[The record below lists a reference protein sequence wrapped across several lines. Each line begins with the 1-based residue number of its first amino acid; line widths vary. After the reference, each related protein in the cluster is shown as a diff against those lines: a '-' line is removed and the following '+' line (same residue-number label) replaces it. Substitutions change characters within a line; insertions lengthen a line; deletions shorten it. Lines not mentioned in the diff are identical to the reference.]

1 MRKPAASLIAMCVA
15 ASMLAAPLAEAAR
28 FGSGKSSG
36 MSRSYSRPAPTQSYT
51 RPAPAPNYSR
61 PAQQQYPAQAAPQ
74 QRSGPGWGGVAA
86 GAAAGAAAGY
96 LLGQSGSNSSG
107 QQAAAPANNP
117 VAAAS
122 NNDSAL
128 TGSPQQSQSSFP
140 WGMVFLL
147 GGLTLAGFMFFRRKA
162 AASAPKPAYNGNI
175 GGAFGNNAPAGGD
188 GRVFRIGEG
197 AGVGHAMSAGVA
209 PAVGE
214 RLPDGTETAAFLR
227 QAKASFMHLQTM
239 NSPDNIDELRK
250 YLTPDLFEAIR
261 ADVAANTETA
271 EFPSLQ
277 AEVVETATE
286 GNQHVATVRFYGMVS
301 ESVNAPE
308 QPFEELWHFV
318 KPTAPGSLKW
328 LVAGIQ
334 QL

>member
-36 MSRSYSRPAPTQSYT
+36 MSRSYSRPAPMQSYS

-61 PAQQQYPAQAAPQ
+61 PAQPQYPTQAAPQ
-74 QRSGPGWGGVAA
+74 QRTGPGWGGVAA

-96 LLGQSGSNSSG
+96 LLGQAGSGSSS
-107 QQAAAPANNP
+107 QQAPAPAANQAAAGA
-117 VAAAS
+117 
-122 NNDSAL
+122 NDSAL
-128 TGSPQQSQSSFP
+128 SGSPQQPQSSFP

-147 GGLTLAGFMFFRRKA
+147 GGLTLAGFMLFRRKA

-175 GGAFGNNAPAGGD
+175 GGAFGNNAPSGGD

-197 AGVGHAMSAGVA
+197 AGFGSAMPAGAAPTVGD
-209 PAVGE
+209 

-239 NSPDNIDELRK
+239 NSPDNVDELRK
-250 YLTPDLFEAIR
+250 YLTPELFEAIR
-261 ADVAANTETA
+261 ADVVANTDTA

-286 GNQHVATVRFYGMVS
+286 GNQHIATVRFHGMVS

-318 KPTAPGSLKW
+318 KPAAPGSLKW